1 MSVAE
6 ETSEPNDAATAT
18 SKPMDVG
25 VAADGPEEQL
35 DVEVIDLT
43 GLSSGS
49 EEEDLDDN
57 DNDEGSESE
66 VEIQLNSETREQ
78 LRRAILTVSETRL
91 RHVLANL
98 LETDQA
104 VEIALAREFIT
115 VQRGTQKVVSRW
127 YRCVQ
132 CDTEF
137 DGNTL
142 REEDECA
149 FHPGQSFM
157 TTPECCAIDVAS

>member
-1 MSVAE
+1 MSTAE
-6 ETSEPNDAATAT
+6 EPVEPTDAAMA
-18 SKPMDVG
+18 SAEP
-25 VAADGPEEQL
+25 ADAGGTQNHTEEHL
-35 DVEVIDLT
+35 DDVEVIDLT

-49 EEEDLDDN
+49 EAEDDD
-57 DNDEGSESE
+57 DDDDEGSESE
-66 VEIQLNSETREQ
+66 VEIQLNAETREQ

-115 VQRGTQKVVSRW
+115 VQRDTQKVIARW

-132 CDTEF
+132 CDIEF

-149 FHPGQSFM
+149 FHPGK
-157 TTPECCAIDVAS
+157 